1 MSLGRNTYCIFQLA
15 QGSIFV
21 RLPTSLRWGTYLSVM
36 KLLIFCLIIGCL
48 KTGINFGHLWKNFDI
63 FWAHLVPKIFDG
75 SQQTLRS
82 SNSSRT
88 AENHGYQRVCGL
100 IKKLPQFLRFW
111 KPQTLMV
118 TMVTMRVCDRVYSFS
133 WKWWLYTSMKHAP
146 SAVPD
151 QTANSI
157 VTMVTM
163 RVCGLHFM
171 NMCCICPYDF
181 HYIFQRYSRWL
192 ENGKK

>member
-1 MSLGRNTYCIFQLA
+1 MVNILSEMIRSRINPNGVFWKIIIMITELLGYCSILLHDRVSLDPKEKPDETYLA
-15 QGSIFV
+15 EVFV
-21 RLPTSLRWGTYLSVM
+21 RNSLQ
-36 KLLIFCLIIGCL
+36 
-48 KTGINFGHLWKNFDI
+48 
-63 FWAHLVPKIFDG
+63 VPKMFDG

-88 AENHGYQRVCGL
+88 AENHGYQRVCVL
-100 IKKLPQFLRFW
+100 IKKLPPFLRFR

-118 TMVTMRVCDRVYSFS
+118 TMVTIRVCGRIYSFS
-133 WKWWLYTSMKHAP
+133 WKRWLYTSMKHAP

-171 NMCCICPYDF
+171 NMCCICRYDF
-181 HYIFQRYSRWL
+181 HYIFQRYRRWF
-192 ENGKK
+192 ENGQK